1 MRVVFFGTPEFAV
14 PSLEALRRAGIEVIA
29 VVTQPD
35 RPRGRSHSTL
45 LPCPVKAA
53 ALEAFL
59 PVFTPDNP
67 RDPAFMAALTDLAP
81 DLGVVV
87 AYGPLLRPALLAIPR
102 LGLVNVHASILPRWR
117 GAAPIHWAIKAGD
130 AETGVSIMRVEQG
143 LDSGGVWHI
152 RRTPIEPTD
161 TTGMLFDRLAHLG
174 AEALIEALPRI
185 AAGEEPVAQ
194 DPTGVTHAPKVS
206 RDDARVDWHQPAA
219 VVDAQIRAMDP
230 APGAWTTLG
239 GQAIKLFGVVTGTG
253 VPSSRPQGGTST
265 PDDTPN
271 SGGSVGDT
279 GRGPSLRSGRG
290 ESDPLSPFTFHPDT
304 APGTVAMASGVV
316 LVACRDGWLPLADVT
331 PAGGKRQSALA
342 WYRGAQLAEGAAF
355 E

>member
-1 MRVVFFGTPEFAV
+1 MRVVFFGTPAFAV

-53 ALEAFL
+53 ALEAGL

-67 RDPAFMAALTDLAP
+67 RDPEFMTALTALAP

-87 AYGPLLRPALLAIPR
+87 AYGHLLRPALLAIPR

-130 AETGVSIMRVEQG
+130 AETGVSIMRVEAG
-143 LDSGGVWHI
+143 LDSGGIWHI
-152 RRTPIEPTD
+152 RRTPIESTD

-194 DPTGVTHAPKVS
+194 DPAGVTHAPKVS
-206 RDDARVDWHQPAA
+206 RDDARVDWHQPAV

-230 APGAWTTLG
+230 APGAWTTVAGRDLKMFAENREQRTENG
-239 GQAIKLFGVVTGTG
+239 GEEQQPLF
-253 VPSSRPQGGTST
+253 
-265 PDDTPN
+265 
-271 SGGSVGDT
+271 SV
-279 GRGPSLRSGRG
+279 LRS
-290 ESDPLSPFTFHPDT
+290 PFSEK
-304 APGTVAMASGVV
+304 PGTLRMHSGIVM
-316 LVACRDGWLPLADVT
+316 VACADAFIFLGDVT

-342 WYRGAQLAEGAAF
+342 WFRGAQLAEGAAF
-355 E
+355 T